1 MTNEPVMVACSG
13 GGSRTMGR
21 SLGGWFSQTPRWLTA
36 GVLGSCG
43 CSRRCAVYGLESYHE
58 DHVCAILGPVMRRE
72 RGVCVVLHMGEW
84 EDGWL
89 RLKPVWTRRRRS
101 RSSTR
106 AAPARQ
112 PHRTHLRNEVLR
124 APRPVIWVSR
134 RRKSERW
141 VVVVVVVVVVVIV
154 GDLGW
159 SCVNA
164 VRRFHS

>member
-1 MTNEPVMVACSG
+1 MVAG
-13 GGSRTMGR
+13 RTISR
-21 SLGGWFSQTPRWLTA
+21 SLGGLFSQTPEWLTA
-36 GVLGSCG
+36 GVLGSCA
-43 CSRRCAVYGLESYHE
+43 CSRRRAEYGLKSYHE
-58 DHVCAILGPVMRRE
+58 DHVCAILGPVMRRG

-84 EDGWL
+84 KGGWL
-89 RLKPVWTRRRRS
+89 RLKPVRMRRRRS

-106 AAPARQ
+106 TAPACQ
-112 PHRTHLRNEVLR
+112 PHRTQLRNEVLR

-141 VVVVVVVVVVVIV
+141 VMVVVVVVVVVIV

-164 VRRFHS
+164 VRRFQS